1 MARDQRTI
9 RPWPFTTMA
18 HESLEDDPLQA
29 VVLCDVFD
37 QRFSPLTLEGP
48 RCLMPVCN
56 VPLLEWTLETLA
68 SAGVHEVFL
77 LATWHVPVIRAYLE
91 EHHPMLVRPPARGA
105 VSTTALAKVTLIAV
119 PEARSIGDAMREID
133 AHQVIKS
140 DFVLIHGDAVGNMDL
155 SAVIAAHKQ
164 RRQVDRNAI
173 MTICTMSSAV
183 HSRARR
189 QGDLSIFT
197 LAPRTSQLLHYASVP
212 AVPRKKQLKLPLELF
227 ESAGHGVE
235 LDVRNDLVDCG
246 VDICSIDVPP
256 LFTENFDY
264 QLLRREFVQGIL
276 TSDLLEAKIFVHVA
290 PMADASA
297 MSSGEPWS
305 SRSGGVLGT
314 PTYGTGYM
322 LRVSDPRRMDA
333 ASRDILA
340 GWTYPYTPRL
350 GLPGG
355 AKYTA
360 HSCNRYLG
368 ARAYMASSA
377 YLGHRSML
385 GTEARLEA
393 HSEVHQSVLG
403 ARVVV
408 GERSQVRDSFLFD
421 DVHIGH
427 DCTVTGAILGRRVQV
442 LNGVHLH
449 RGTIVGEGCV
459 VGPQVTLPVNAH
471 VSMQAFRAAED
482 DSDGEEVAE
491 SKADA
496 ALGSASRGYLWTA
509 RPGHAAADSEDE
521 DEEELDELER
531 PANAALFSLG
541 ADLSVIEFDDAYSE
555 LSSINADSE
564 PEMDSELD
572 ESDESDLSAPDSSSG
587 FGSYSLTLPAGTE
600 SQTLTEKL
608 ESEQRLCEFRAEAHA
623 SLERAF
629 EERHEPENAAIELKT
644 LRMASNV
651 PPGEVR
657 RVVIEFLLGHCSV
670 DHAKETADLLD
681 HWGSLITE
689 VAQDDQVEAL
699 AVMQVRVAEETD
711 ARPIALCT

>member
-1 MARDQRTI
+1 
-9 RPWPFTTMA
+9 
-18 HESLEDDPLQA
+18 
-29 VVLCDVFD
+29 
-37 QRFSPLTLEGP
+37 
-48 RCLMPVCN
+48 
-56 VPLLEWTLETLA
+56 
-68 SAGVHEVFL
+68 
-77 LATWHVPVIRAYLE
+77 
-91 EHHPMLVRPPARGA
+91 
-105 VSTTALAKVTLIAV
+105 
-119 PEARSIGDAMREID
+119 
-133 AHQVIKS
+133 
-140 DFVLIHGDAVGNMDL
+140 
-155 SAVIAAHKQ
+155 
-164 RRQVDRNAI
+164 
-173 MTICTMSSAV
+173 
-183 HSRARR
+183 
-189 QGDLSIFT
+189 
-197 LAPRTSQLLHYASVP
+197 
-212 AVPRKKQLKLPLELF
+212 
-227 ESAGHGVE
+227 
-235 LDVRNDLVDCG
+235 
-246 VDICSIDVPP
+246 
-256 LFTENFDY
+256 
-264 QLLRREFVQGIL
+264 
-276 TSDLLEAKIFVHVA
+276 
-290 PMADASA
+290 
-297 MSSGEPWS
+297 
-305 SRSGGVLGT
+305 
-314 PTYGTGYM
+314 
-322 LRVSDPRRMDA
+322 
-333 ASRDILA
+333 
-340 GWTYPYTPRL
+340 
-350 GLPGG
+350 
-355 AKYTA
+355 
-360 HSCNRYLG
+360 
-368 ARAYMASSA
+368 
-377 YLGHRSML
+377 
-385 GTEARLEA
+385 
-393 HSEVHQSVLG
+393 
-403 ARVVV
+403 
-408 GERSQVRDSFLFD
+408 
-421 DVHIGH
+421 
-427 DCTVTGAILGRRVQV
+427 
-442 LNGVHLH
+442 
-449 RGTIVGEGCV
+449 
-459 VGPQVTLPVNAH
+459 

-608 ESEQRLCEFRAEAHA
+608 DSEQRLCEFRAEAHA